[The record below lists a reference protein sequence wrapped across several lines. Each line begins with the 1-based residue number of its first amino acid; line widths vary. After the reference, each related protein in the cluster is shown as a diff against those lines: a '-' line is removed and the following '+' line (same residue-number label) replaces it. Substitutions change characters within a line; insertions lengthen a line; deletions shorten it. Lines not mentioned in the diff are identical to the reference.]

1 VSPLHSENSNS
12 ATAWIVTDGSA
23 GMEAQCIAV
32 AEAVGIPY
40 ALKRVRAHGVLRI
53 LPVSLQVHLPPK
65 LLLRLVSS
73 NEPLEPPW
81 PRLIVSTG
89 RHSVPV
95 ALALKRISTPPAYAL
110 NLQDP
115 KVAAHVFDLVAAPLH
130 DEMRGTNVIETFGS
144 VHGVTPSRLAAAAER
159 FRDRLA
165 PLPRPLIAALLGGTS
180 RAFSFPP
187 DLAASFGRQLAKLA
201 RDTGGSLLVTPSRR
215 TPPASLKALS
225 EAITGV
231 PQFVWI
237 GDGDNPYFA
246 FLSLADAIIVTE
258 DSTNMVTEAT
268 GTGKPVY
275 VQSLKGQSRRLGL
288 FHAMMRKRGATRP
301 FEGRIESWSYP
312 PINDTE
318 RVAGIVRQALGIES
332 KG

>member
-1 VSPLHSENSNS
+1 MSPLHSENSNS
-12 ATAWIVTDGSA
+12 AAAWIVTDGSA
-23 GMEAQCIAV
+23 GMEAQCIAM
-32 AEAVGIPY
+32 AEAVGVPY
-40 ALKRVRAHGVLRI
+40 ALKRVRARGVLGI
-53 LPVSLQVHLPPK
+53 LPVGLQVHLPPK
-65 LLLRLVSS
+65 LLLRLISS

-95 ALALKRISTPPAYAL
+95 ALALKRISVPPAYAL

-115 KVAAHVFDLVAAPLH
+115 KVSPHAFDLVAAPLH
-130 DEMRGTNVIETFGS
+130 DGMQGTNVIKTFGS

-159 FRDRLA
+159 FRDRIA
-165 PLPRPLIAALLGGTS
+165 PLPRPLIAVLLGGTS

-187 DLAASFGRQLAKLA
+187 DLAASFGKELATLA

-225 EAITGV
+225 EAIAGV
-231 PQFVWI
+231 PQYVWN
-237 GDGDNPYFA
+237 GDGDNPYVA
-246 FLSLADAIIVTE
+246 FLALADAIIVTE

-275 VQSLKGQSRRLGL
+275 VQSLKGRSRRLGK
-288 FHAMMRKRGATRP
+288 FHAMMRERGATRP
-301 FEGRIESWSYP
+301 FQGRIESWSYP

-318 RVAGIVRQALGIES
+318 RVASIVRQALGIES